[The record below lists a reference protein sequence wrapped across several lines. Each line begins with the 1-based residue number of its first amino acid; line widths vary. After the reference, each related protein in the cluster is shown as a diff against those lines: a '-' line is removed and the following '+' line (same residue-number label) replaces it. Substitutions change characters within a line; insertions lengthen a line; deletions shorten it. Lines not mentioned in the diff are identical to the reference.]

1 MTAKNFSQPQT
12 SPLSTPDPEP
22 ILRLSQS
29 HLNRL
34 QDCPRWFQ
42 ISLIEHR
49 DAPVSPPQQQRLAE
63 GNRFHQLMQ
72 QRELGLPIESV
83 LPPGDK
89 LRRWIEDFDRY
100 APTCITPNP
109 NRDSIRLRDA
119 EHERSLFW
127 QNILW
132 LVRYDLL
139 LLSPK
144 RAQILDWKTYRRPR
158 QPTWLKQNWQTRL
171 YPFVL
176 AETSSYPPESISLI
190 YWFVEGATAE
200 SDSQS
205 GPDSTQPTQCWQFN
219 YSSQEHEAT
228 RRDLSQIAQQ
238 FQQYWLAYQ
247 QGQDFPRRQGGSGPC
262 DRRSC
267 FCHKLESP
275 GKLAGDRPL
284 TDLQE
289 IPEVS
294 L

>member
-1 MTAKNFSQPQT
+1 MQAMTAKNFSQPQP
-12 SPLSTPDPEP
+12 SAPSNLDIEP
-22 ILRLSQS
+22 VLRLSQS

-42 ISLIEHR
+42 TSLIEHR
-49 DAPVSPPQQQRLAE
+49 DAPLSPQQQQRLAE

-83 LPPGDK
+83 LPEGDK
-89 LRRWIEDFDRY
+89 LRRWIEDFDHY

-109 NRDSIRLRDA
+109 NRDSITLRDA

-127 QNILW
+127 HNILW

-139 LLSPK
+139 LLSPNQ
-144 RAQILDWKTYRRPR
+144 AQILDWKTYRRPR
-158 QPTWLKQNWQTRL
+158 QPQQLQQNWQTRL

-176 AETSSYPPESISLI
+176 AETSSYPPEAISLI

-200 SDSQS
+200 SNPES
-205 GPDSTQPTQCWQFN
+205 GEAHQCWQFN
-219 YSSQEHEAT
+219 YSSRQHEAT
-228 RRDLSQIAQQ
+228 RRDLTHIAAQ
-238 FQQYWLAYQ
+238 FQQYWAAYQ
-247 QGQDFPRRQGGSGPC
+247 QGQDFPRRGAESGPC
-262 DRRSC
+262 DLPSC
-267 FCHKLESP
+267 FCHRLESP
-275 GKLAGDRPL
+275 RPSAGDRL
-284 TDLQE
+284 HTSLKE

>member
-1 MTAKNFSQPQT
+1 MIAKNLSPAPT
-12 SPLSTPDPEP
+12 SPPSNPEP
-22 ILRLSQS
+22 EPVLRLSQT
-29 HLNRL
+29 HLQRL

-42 ISLIEHR
+42 TSFIEHR
-49 DAPVSPPQQQRLAE
+49 DAPLSPQQQQRLAE

-72 QRELGLPIESV
+72 QRELGLPIDSV

-89 LRRWIEDFDRY
+89 LRGWIEDFDRY

-109 NRDSIRLRDA
+109 NRDSITLRDA

-127 QNILW
+127 HNILW

-139 LLSPK
+139 LLSPNQ
-144 RAQILDWKTYRRPR
+144 AQILDWKTYRRPR
-158 QPTWLKQNWQTRL
+158 QPQQLRQNWQTRL

-176 AETSSYPPESISLI
+176 AETSSYPPEAISLI

-200 SDSQS
+200 SGPES
-205 GPDSTQPTQCWQFN
+205 GEANQCWQFN
-219 YSSQEHEAT
+219 YSSREHEAT
-228 RRDLSQIAQQ
+228 RQDLTEIAAQ
-238 FQQYWLAYQ
+238 FQQYWAAYQ
-247 QGQDFPRRQGGSGPC
+247 QGQDFPRYCPESGPC
-262 DRRSC
+262 ELRSC

-275 GKLAGDRPL
+275 RPSAGDRPL
-284 TDLQE
+284 TSLKE